1 MTNSLSISQNNN
13 TPWEIPREKYELIRN
28 MFARGCSND
37 EFAVLIELANR
48 YQLDP
53 FAKQI
58 WAVKYNDRPAQ
69 VFAGRDGYL
78 AIAHRSGQFN
88 GMQSNIDRDSEGK
101 ILSAT
106 CRVWRKDMEHPF
118 ERTVFL
124 EEYNTGK
131 GVWKEKPATMII
143 KVAEAQALRLA
154 FNISG
159 LYDSSEFEAEPPH
172 RIEPQPTDIIVE
184 PVVVEKT
191 APTPAPSPE
200 MIQKNSAPKT
210 EPSGTPIPQVIA
222 DKYKENFEAHGL
234 DTSIFAEARLPD
246 GMYVKEMI
254 EASFR
259 EQKAARAT
267 PAPTPAPA
275 PVAETATKPTFT
287 CDTCGAVLCDDEYAL
302 TLKANVDGIFCSTC
316 LADAVRK
323 QVQKQ
328 TCASCGKNMLP
339 EEAEKSLRM
348 CGDLIC
354 AECRLKQKTRELKAK
369 KE

>member
-1 MTNSLSISQNNN
+1 MTNSLSISQNS
-13 TPWEIPREKYELIRN
+13 TPWEIPREKYELVRN

-124 EEYNTGK
+124 EEYNSGK
-131 GVWKEKPATMII
+131 GVWKEKPATMIV

-159 LYDSSEFEAEPPH
+159 LYDSSEFDTESPH
-172 RIEPQPTDIIVE
+172 RIEPQPTDITVK
-184 PVVVEKT
+184 PVGVANT
-191 APTPAPSPE
+191 ATSPASPQE
-200 MIQKNSAPKT
+200 TDRKKPAPKT
-210 EPSGTPIPQVIA
+210 DQPSGTPIPQIIA

-259 EQKAARAT
+259 EQKAARA
-267 PAPTPAPA
+267 APAPA
-275 PVAETATKPTFT
+275 PAPAVETAAKPTFT
-287 CDTCGAVLCDDEYAL
+287 CDTCGTVLGDEEYAL
-302 TLKANVDGIFCSTC
+302 TLKANVDGIYCPSC

-328 TCASCGKNMLP
+328 TCSSCGKNMLP

-348 CGDLIC
+348 YSDLIC
-354 AECRLKQKTRELKAK
+354 AECRLKQKTDELNAK